1 MQNGLNYRFV
11 ANGGIEHGVVHR
23 AVGPFDVKVLLNE
36 IGALSIHRVHKL
48 LGFLVTLAAVDQ
60 APHLVLPASIKK
72 DPKGV
77 SVVSEK
83 MLGSSADNDAISF
96 FGGMLD
102 DALGNPQDALAI
114 DELELVGVDASLVTS
129 AQEGFEEA
137 VVQRI
142 GVFFTALDNRLGT
155 IGQASDLFGEL
166 LVPQPPA
173 KTLGEA
179 LSDFAAARSVFSLD
193 GDYVDHGPSPAL
205 AAARCRSRY
214 FTALSPPRGR
224 PRRRAHSSSR

>member
-1 MQNGLNYRFV
+1 
-11 ANGGIEHGVVHR
+11 
-23 AVGPFDVKVLLNE
+23 
-36 IGALSIHRVHKL
+36 
-48 LGFLVTLAAVDQ
+48 
-60 APHLVLPASIKK
+60 
-72 DPKGV
+72 
-77 SVVSEK
+77 
-83 MLGSSADNDAISF
+83 
-96 FGGMLD
+96 
-102 DALGNPQDALAI
+102 
-114 DELELVGVDASLVTS
+114 LVTS

-179 LSDFAAARSVFSLD
+179 LSDFTASGSVFSLD
-193 GDYVDHGPSPAL
+193 GDYVDHGLPL
-205 AAARCRSRY
+205 AAACCRSRY

-224 PRRRAHSSSR
+224 PRPRAHSSSR